1 MEATLQALGGL
12 LLKAVP
18 TLLLLVLV
26 HFYLKWVFFRPMGDV
41 LARRRASTEGLR
53 QASEATLKKASELA
67 ATVESQLRQARE
79 QIYQEQDEA
88 RRRWTSEQA
97 ARLEEARRQARELI
111 HRSKLQLEAE
121 TDAVKRELGDTTD
134 ALAEQI
140 AQALLKKKAVA

>member
-26 HFYLKWVFFRPMGDV
+26 HFYLKWMFFRPMGDV
-41 LARRRASTEGLR
+41 LTRRRASTEGLR

-67 ATVESQLRQARE
+67 ASFESKLHEARE

-88 RRRWTSEQA
+88 RRRWISEQTT
-97 ARLEEARRQARELI
+97 RVEEARHQARELI
-111 HRSKLQLEAE
+111 HKSKLQLETESSA
-121 TDAVKRELGDTTD
+121 AKHELAATTD

-140 AQALLKKKAVA
+140 AQAVLKKKAVA

>member
-26 HFYLKWVFFRPMGDV
+26 HFYLKWMFFRPMGDV

-67 ATVESQLRQARE
+67 ASVESQLHQARE

-88 RRRWTSEQA
+88 RRRWTGEQA
-97 ARLEEARRQARELI
+97 ARMEEARRQARELI
-111 HRSKLQLEAE
+111 HNSKLQLEAE
-121 TDAVKRELGDTTD
+121 TAAVKRDLGATTD

>member
-97 ARLEEARRQARELI
+97 ARLEEARHQARQLI
-111 HRSKLQLEAE
+111 HKSKLQLEAE
-121 TDAVKRELGDTTD
+121 TDAVKRELGATTD

-140 AQALLKKKAVA
+140 AQALLKKKAAA